1 MFYPNEVRAKNIDAA
16 EASVP
21 RTGITEELV
30 RVEELE
36 DLKEEWTLQVEAK
49 DEIERLLGSDQLG

>member
-1 MFYPNEVRAKNIDAA
+1 M
-16 EASVP
+16 
-21 RTGITEELV
+21 

>member
-1 MFYPNEVRAKNIDAA
+1 MA
-16 EASVP
+16 